1 MLSFHLYYNSWQYLL
16 LKYQLGN
23 VYSFPRIK
31 NLIIHIKLTKST
43 FSALCTGLL
52 VLEMLTSRRSCA
64 VFSKRAN
71 LVLKIRKGL
80 PVSCKM
86 TLTGI
91 SLFDFLEVFWVFI
104 LSRHDVVEVLS
115 VTRTGFNMSTV
126 YNIVLQDIFLL
137 QSLEGLYFDFRE
149 FVSSMQIQLNFLG
162 PTFLVD
168 GLVQSLKLPMLRHR
182 SSVNEKGIKFS

>member
-1 MLSFHLYYNSWQYLL
+1 MLNFHFYYNSWQYLL

-23 VYSFPRIK
+23 VYSIPQIK
-31 NLIIHIKLTKST
+31 NLIIHIKLTKTS

-52 VLEMLTSRRSCA
+52 VLEMLTYRRSRA
-64 VFSKRAN
+64 VFSKKAN

-86 TLTGI
+86 TLTGS

-104 LSRHDVVEVLS
+104 LSRHDVVEVIS
-115 VTRTGFNMSTV
+115 VKRTGLNMSTV
-126 YNIVLQDIFLL
+126 YNIVLQDLFLL

-149 FVSSMQIQLNFLG
+149 FVSGMQIQLIFLG

-168 GLVQSLKLPMLRHR
+168 ILVQSLKIPMSRHR
-182 SSVNEKGIKFS
+182 LVAN